1 MDNNDCT
8 SSEIRSARGLFLHF
22 GETVKKVA
30 ALPPPFPPRPVLAK
44 AGAGM
49 TADVAAGF
57 SDDLLSL
64 AYFNRPSEKQN
75 RRRDFGFPRAKPT
88 LHVV

>member
-1 MDNNDCT
+1 MGNND
-8 SSEIRSARGLFLHF
+8 IARRLKSLQLAGFPHF

-30 ALPPPFPPRPVLAK
+30 ALPPSFPPQPVLAK

-57 SDDLLSL
+57 SDDLLSRIFQQ
-64 AYFNRPSEKQN
+64 A
-75 RRRDFGFPRAKPT
+75 
-88 LHVV
+88 V